1 MAKLVKMGK
10 SSSPQSCLLSGHL
23 HARLALIS
31 SVNCY
36 LFNSLMFN
44 SLGCCHCETGIMAS
58 NVRLAAE
65 KLKVDENRSIRL
77 LVIISLSVE
86 VSWLLLSGQVPCEPL
101 LN

>member
-1 MAKLVKMGK
+1 
-10 SSSPQSCLLSGHL
+10 
-23 HARLALIS
+23 
-31 SVNCY
+31 
-36 LFNSLMFN
+36 
-44 SLGCCHCETGIMAS
+44 MAS

-65 KLKVDENRSIRL
+65 KLKVDEHRSIRL